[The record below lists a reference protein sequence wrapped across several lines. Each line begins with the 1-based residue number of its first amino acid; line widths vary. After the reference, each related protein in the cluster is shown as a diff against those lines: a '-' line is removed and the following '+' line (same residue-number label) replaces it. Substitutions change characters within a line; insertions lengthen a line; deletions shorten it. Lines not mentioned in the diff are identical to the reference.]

1 VDVFGIELKK
11 SACLVLQAFADSGF
25 LTQEQIAAE
34 TGLSERSVKYALK
47 ELVSRRI
54 ISEQQDFCDMR
65 RKSYK
70 IRGGN
75 R

>member
-1 VDVFGIELKK
+1 MNVFGIELKK
-11 SACLVLQAFADSGF
+11 SAHLVLQALADSEL
-25 LTQEQIAAE
+25 LTQEQIAEE

-47 ELVSRRI
+47 ELVSKQI

-70 IRGGN
+70 IRGE
-75 R
+75 RQ